1 MVEEEEKSDNS
12 NNENAC
18 LQSEQVPIQ
27 IAPSSPVD
35 EDLLSPMSNLSLE
48 ASSVAVSAVNNPEVE
63 VTDQQTDQNETIID
77 SNTGLILDHQSEN
90 STNQHQE
97 QVLMNLHDN
106 FSQVIAEAVQD
117 IITRYNSNER

>member
-1 MVEEEEKSDNS
+1 
-12 NNENAC
+12 
-18 LQSEQVPIQ
+18 
-27 IAPSSPVD
+27 
-35 EDLLSPMSNLSLE
+35 MSNLSLE

-117 IITRYNSNER
+117 IITRYNSNERWSGPWLCMDNTMLK

>member
-1 MVEEEEKSDNS
+1 MVEEEKSDNS

-18 LQSEQVPIQ
+18 LQTEQVPAQ

-48 ASSVAVSAVNNPEVE
+48 TSSMAVSAVNNPEVDPSE
-63 VTDQQTDQNETIID
+63 NQADQNETLID
-77 SNTGLILDHQSEN
+77 PNTGLILDHQSEN

>member
-1 MVEEEEKSDNS
+1 
-12 NNENAC
+12 
-18 LQSEQVPIQ
+18 
-27 IAPSSPVD
+27 
-35 EDLLSPMSNLSLE
+35 MSNLSLE

>member
-1 MVEEEEKSDNS
+1 
-12 NNENAC
+12 
-18 LQSEQVPIQ
+18 
-27 IAPSSPVD
+27 
-35 EDLLSPMSNLSLE
+35 MSNLSLE
-48 ASSVAVSAVNNPEVE
+48 ASSVAISAVNNPEVE

-106 FSQVIAEAVQD
+106 FSQVIAEAKKLELD
-117 IITRYNSNER
+117 